1 MSIFGSNNTTGEVSK
16 ALFCSSVDC
25 EVSNNEDETVTL
37 PPSADKLLALVCM
50 AGEEEELLPGLMELV
65 IGGGG

>member
-25 EVSNNEDETVTL
+25 EVSNNEDETIIL
-37 PPSADKLLALVCM
+37 PPSADKLLVLVCIE
-50 AGEEEELLPGLMELV
+50 GVELLPGFMELV
-65 IGGGG
+65 SGGGG